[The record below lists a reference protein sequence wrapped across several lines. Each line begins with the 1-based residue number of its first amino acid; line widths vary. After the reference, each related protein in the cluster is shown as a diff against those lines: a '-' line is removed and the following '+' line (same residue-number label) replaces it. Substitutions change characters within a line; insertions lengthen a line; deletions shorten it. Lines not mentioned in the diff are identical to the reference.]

1 MESKSLTNIG
11 AEALKQEFLRNEFAR
26 NNQTHGA
33 YLRAIQYLFRDGVP
47 DHPPVIMPDSPP
59 VIMPDSPPVIMPDSQ
74 PVIMPDSQPVIMPDH
89 PPVIIPD
96 HLPVIAP
103 PSNQNSIWEQAD
115 LLELSGGSVSR
126 ILGSDYSAVDAL
138 PVRCRPPLHP
148 FMFISRVTRM
158 TAQADR
164 LEPCEIE
171 WEYDFPEDAFYANN
185 RTVPWI
191 IPLESAH
198 TITLLLCVIR
208 CDVMFGG
215 NSRFRILGSDTV
227 FSECMFRTGD
237 RFTGHIKIRS
247 FSRIKDLLLISA
259 DYRGLNNGNPA
270 FHSQLQFCLV
280 PANEANPSAPS
291 KRKVKPRTQELKP
304 QSTTSKP
311 SPICSKR
318 SFSRGEIESL
328 KQGDLAACFGLV
340 SEKRLPGALSAPKLS
355 MIDEVLRVEP
365 EGGPDGLGEILA
377 EKQIDPSD
385 WVFPLHFKNDPVLPG
400 VLYCEAC
407 SQALRFYAYFCGL
420 HRLFADV
427 DFVCLLNQSTR
438 TRFLGEVRP
447 KRGTL
452 QFKVSI
458 TSYSERTEA
467 ALRANAEVV
476 WENRTVCTIENL
488 TLGLIPRRSTA
499 PDRNWIRDFF
509 SWPTETADLSRSHRD
524 ELTTP
529 SHGLTTPSHEL
540 TTPLPEQ
547 LGSAGFKKAFGT
559 RYAYLAGSMA
569 NGIASEELVIAM
581 GQRGF
586 LSSFGAA
593 GLPVERIREAIRRIQ
608 AALPQGPYLFNLIY
622 NPADPASEMACVQLY
637 LEAGIQAIEASAYV
651 DLSSAL
657 VYYRLAGL
665 REDDSGRPIATNR
678 IIAKISRV
686 EVARRFLEPATK
698 RIVQG
703 LVEQGLIS
711 EKQALLAE
719 QLPVADAITVEADS
733 AGHTDN
739 QALVCAFPLIRKAVE
754 EARRKYGCPIYVG
767 AGGGIGTADAAAAA
781 FLLGAD
787 YVVTGSVNQSCVESG
802 ASALVKEMLSK
813 AGMGDV
819 AMAPAGD
826 MFEMGAKVQV
836 LRKGT
841 LFSVRAQK
849 LYDLYTRYSSLDA
862 IPAPEKSQLEQQIFA
877 KSIAQVWEETKTFLS
892 QRNPSRLEKAEH
904 DPKLK
909 MALAFRWYLGLS
921 SDWANSGS
929 EDRKQDFQIW
939 CGPAMGAFNDWVRG
953 SYLEAP
959 GNRRIADVSHHIMSG
974 AAHCYRLGLE
984 RLLAP
989 EAPEEAKYKIA
1000 PTKDTTTTTEATTTG
1015 GAQ

>member
-1 MESKSLTNIG
+1 MDSILLTSTG
-11 AEALKQEFLRNEFAR
+11 AESLESLKQEFLGNELAR
-26 NNQTHGA
+26 NNETHGA
-33 YLRAIQYLFRDGVP
+33 YLRAIHHLFRGWMP
-47 DHPPVIMPDSPP
+47 ERPPTVIPDS
-59 VIMPDSPPVIMPDSQ
+59 MPA
-74 PVIMPDSQPVIMPDH
+74 
-89 PPVIIPD
+89 
-96 HLPVIAP
+96 IAP
-103 PSNQNSIWEQAD
+103 PSSQNSIWEQAE
-115 LLELSGGSVSR
+115 LLELCGGSVSR
-126 ILGSDYSAVDAL
+126 ILGSDYSAIDAL
-138 PVRCRPPLHP
+138 PVRCRPPLPP
-148 FMFISRVTRM
+148 FMFISRVTKM
-158 TAQADR
+158 TAQAER

-171 WEYDFPEDAFYANN
+171 WEYDFPEDAFYANHQA
-185 RTVPWI
+185 VPWI

-198 TITLLLCVIR
+198 TTTLLLCVIR

-227 FSECMFRTGD
+227 FSECNFKTGD
-237 RFTGHIKIRS
+237 RFTGNMKIRS
-247 FSRIKDLLLISA
+247 FVRIQDRLLIYA
-259 DYRGLNNGNPA
+259 DYRGLNNGQPA
-270 FHSQLQFCLV
+270 FHSQVQFCLI

-291 KRKVKPRTQELKP
+291 NRRIKPRTQEMKS
-304 QSTTSKP
+304 QSTISKP

-318 SFSRGEIESL
+318 SFSREEIASL

-340 SEKRLPGALSAPKLS
+340 SEKRRPGALSSPQLS
-355 MIDEVLRVEP
+355 MIDRVLRVEP
-365 EGGPDGLGEILA
+365 EGGADGLGEILA
-377 EKQIDPSD
+377 EKEVDASH
-385 WVFPLHFKNDPVLPG
+385 WVFPLHFENDPVLPG
-400 VLYCEAC
+400 VLYCEGC
-407 SQALRFYAYFCGL
+407 FQVLKFYAYFCGL
-420 HRLFADV
+420 HRPFADI
-427 DFVCLLNQSTR
+427 DFVCLPNDSTK

-452 QFKVSI
+452 QFSVSI
-458 TSYSERTEA
+458 TSYSEGTEA
-467 ALRANAEVV
+467 GLRANAEIV

-488 TLGLIPRRSTA
+488 TLGLKPRGPA
-499 PDRNWIRDFF
+499 VPDRNWVRDFF
-509 SWPTETADLSRSHRD
+509 SWPTETAALSRSHRD
-524 ELTTP
+524 GLTTTSPELTTP
-529 SHGLTTPSHEL
+529 S
-540 TTPLPEQ
+540 PEQ
-547 LGSAGFKKAFGT
+547 LGSAGFKKAFGI

-593 GLPVERIREAIRRIQ
+593 GLPVERIREAIGRIQ

-622 NPADPASEMACVQLY
+622 NPADPTSEMACVQLY
-637 LEAGIQAIEASAYV
+637 LEAGVQAIEASAYV
-651 DLSSAL
+651 ELSSAL

-665 REDDSGRPIATNR
+665 REDDAGRPIATNR
-678 IIAKISRV
+678 IIAKVSRI
-686 EVARRFLEPATK
+686 EVARRFLEPAAK
-698 RIVQG
+698 RIVQA

-739 QALVCAFPLIRKAVE
+739 QALVCAFPLIRNAVE
-754 EARRKYGCPIYVG
+754 EASRKHGRPIYVG

-802 ASALVKEMLSK
+802 ASTLLKEMLSK

-849 LYDLYTRYSSLDA
+849 LYDLYTRYSSLEA
-862 IPAPEKSQLEQQIFA
+862 IPAPEKSQLEQQILG
-877 KSIAQVWEETKTFLS
+877 KSIAQVWEETRTFFAK
-892 QRNPSRLEKAEH
+892 RNPSRLEKAEH

-909 MALAFRWYLGLS
+909 MALVFRWYLGLS
-921 SDWANSGS
+921 SDWSNSGR

-953 SYLEAP
+953 SYLEQP
-959 GNRRIADVSHHIMSG
+959 GNRRIADVAHHIMSG

-984 RLLAP
+984 RPLAP
-989 EAPEEAKYKIA
+989 EAPEEAKYRIA
-1000 PTKDTTTTTEATTTG
+1000 RTDNITTTEAATTG
-1015 GAQ
+1015 VAQ

>member
-1 MESKSLTNIG
+1 MESISSTSIG

-26 NNQTHGA
+26 NNETHLA
-33 YLRAIQYLFRDGVP
+33 YLQAIQHLFRGGT
-47 DHPPVIMPDSPP
+47 PVITPELP
-59 VIMPDSPPVIMPDSQ
+59 
-74 PVIMPDSQPVIMPDH
+74 
-89 PPVIIPD
+89 
-96 HLPVIAP
+96 PVIAP
-103 PSNQNSIWEQAD
+103 PSNQNAIWEQAD
-115 LLELSGGSVSR
+115 LLEFCEGSVSR
-126 ILGSDYSAVDAL
+126 ILGSDYSAVDGL
-138 PVRCRPPLHP
+138 PVRCRPPLPP

-158 TAQADR
+158 TAQANR

-171 WEYDFPEDAFYANN
+171 WEYDFPENAWYANN
-185 RTVPWI
+185 RRVPWI

-215 NSRFRILGSDTV
+215 TNRFRILGSDTV
-227 FSECMFRTGD
+227 FSECDFRTGD
-237 RFTGHIKIRS
+237 RFTGQVKIRS
-247 FSRIKDLLLISA
+247 FARIQDRLLIYG

-270 FHSQLQFCLV
+270 FHSQLQLCFF
-280 PANEANPSAPS
+280 PANEANPSLPS
-291 KRKVKPRTQELKP
+291 NRRIKPRTQEKKS
-304 QSTTSKP
+304 QTTFSKP
-311 SPICSKR
+311 NPICSKR
-318 SFSRGEIESL
+318 SFSREEIESL
-328 KQGDLAACFGLV
+328 KQGDLATCFGLV
-340 SEKRLPGALSAPKLS
+340 SEKRRPGALSAPQLS
-355 MIDEVLRVEP
+355 MIDQILRVDP
-365 EGGPDGLGEILA
+365 EGGPDGLGGILA
-377 EKQIDPSD
+377 QKEIDASH

-400 VLYCEAC
+400 VLYSEGCY
-407 SQALRFYAYFCGL
+407 QVLQFYAYFCGL
-420 HRLFADV
+420 HRPFADV
-427 DFVCLLNQSTR
+427 DCVCLPNESTR

-452 QFKVSI
+452 QFSVSVI
-458 TSYSERTEA
+458 SYSEGTEP
-467 ALRANAEVV
+467 ALRANAEVI
-476 WENRTVCTIENL
+476 WENRTVCTMENL
-488 TLGLIPRRSTA
+488 TFALIPRGPTA
-499 PDRNWIRDFF
+499 PIRNESAALR
-509 SWPTETADLSRSHRD
+509 RSHRD

-529 SHGLTTPSHEL
+529 SHELTAPSHELAARSHGLTTPS
-540 TTPLPEQ
+540 PEQ
-547 LGSAGFKKAFGT
+547 LGSAGFKKAFGI
-559 RYAYLAGSMA
+559 RYAYMAGSMA

-581 GQRGF
+581 GQQGF

-593 GLPVERIREAIRRIQ
+593 GLPVERIREAIRIIK

-622 NPADPASEMACVQLY
+622 NPADPASEMAGVQLY
-637 LEAGIQAIEASAYV
+637 LEAGVQAIEASAYV

-665 REDDSGRPIATNR
+665 GEDDGGRPIATNR
-678 IIAKISRV
+678 IIAKVSRV
-686 EVARRFLEPATK
+686 EVARRFLEPAAK

-703 LVEQGLIS
+703 LVEEGLIS

-739 QALVCAFPLIRKAVE
+739 QSLVCAFPLIRKVVE
-754 EARRKYGCPIYVG
+754 EARHKYGRLIYVG
-767 AGGGIGTADAAAAA
+767 AGGGIGTADAASAA

-826 MFEMGAKVQV
+826 MFEMGVKVQV

-862 IPAPEKSQLEQQIFA
+862 IPAPEKSQLEQQILG
-877 KSIAQVWEETKTFLS
+877 KSIAQVWEETKAFLS
-892 QRNPSRLEKAEH
+892 KRSPGRIEKAEH
-904 DPKLK
+904 DAKLK
-909 MALAFRWYLGLS
+909 MALVFRWYLGLS

-953 SYLEAP
+953 SYLEQP
-959 GNRRIADVSHHIMSG
+959 GNRRIADVAHHIMSG
-974 AAHCYRLGLE
+974 AAHRYRLGIE
-984 RLLAP
+984 RLLTP
-989 EAPEEAKYKIA
+989 ETTEEAKYRIVR
-1000 PTKDTTTTTEATTTG
+1000 TEATTTG
-1015 GAQ
+1015 VGHEATSGAA

>member
-1 MESKSLTNIG
+1 MESISLTSIG
-11 AEALKQEFLRNEFAR
+11 AESLEALKREFLRNELAR

-33 YLRAIQYLFRDGVP
+33 YLRAIQHLFRDW
-47 DHPPVIMPDSPP
+47 MPDSPP
-59 VIMPDSPPVIMPDSQ
+59 VVITDSPPVIG
-74 PVIMPDSQPVIMPDH
+74 
-89 PPVIIPD
+89 
-96 HLPVIAP
+96 P
-103 PSNQNSIWEQAD
+103 PSMQKPIWEQAD
-115 LLELSGGSVSR
+115 LLELSRGSVSR

-138 PVRCRPPLHP
+138 PVRCRPPLPP

-171 WEYDFPEDAFYANN
+171 WEYDFPEDAFYANHQA
-185 RTVPWI
+185 VPWI

-198 TITLLLCVIR
+198 ATTLLLCVMR

-215 NSRFRILGSDTV
+215 NSRFRILGSETV
-227 FSECMFRTGD
+227 FSECNFKTGD
-237 RFTGHIKIRS
+237 RFTGNMKIRS
-247 FSRIKDLLLISA
+247 FVRIQDRLLIYA

-270 FHSQLQFCLV
+270 FHSQLQFCLI
-280 PANEANPSAPS
+280 PANEANPSADS
-291 KRKVKPRTQELKP
+291 KRRIKPRTQEKKS
-304 QSTTSKP
+304 QGTNSKP
-311 SPICSKR
+311 RPISSKR
-318 SFSRGEIESL
+318 SFSRDEIASL
-328 KQGDLAACFGLV
+328 KQGDLAACFGLA
-340 SEKRLPGALSAPKLS
+340 SEKPRPGALSAPQMSL
-355 MIDEVLRVEP
+355 IDAVLKVEP
-365 EGGPDGLGEILA
+365 EGGADGLGEILV
-377 EKQIDPSD
+377 EKEIDANH

-400 VLYCEAC
+400 VFYCEGC
-407 SQALRFYAYFCGL
+407 YQVLKFYAYFCGL
-420 HRLFADV
+420 HRHFADV
-427 DFVCLLNQSTR
+427 DFVCLPNESTK

-452 QFKVSI
+452 QFSVSI
-458 TSYSERTEA
+458 TSYTEGTEA

-488 TLGLIPRRSTA
+488 TIGLIPRGPAA
-499 PDRNWIRDFF
+499 PTRND
-509 SWPTETADLSRSHRD
+509 SVALSRSHRD
-524 ELTTP
+524 GLTTASRELTMPSRELTMPSRELTTP
-529 SHGLTTPSHEL
+529 S
-540 TTPLPEQ
+540 PEQ
-547 LGSAGFKKAFGT
+547 LGSAGFKKKFGL
-559 RYAYLAGSMA
+559 RYAYMAGSMA

-593 GLPVERIREAIRRIQ
+593 GLPVERIREAIGRIQ
-608 AALPQGPYLFNLIY
+608 AALPQGPYLCNLIY
-622 NPADPASEMACVQLY
+622 NPADPVSEMACVQLY
-637 LEAGIQAIEASAYV
+637 LETGVQAIEASAYV
-651 DLSSAL
+651 ELSSAL

-665 REDDSGRPIATNR
+665 REDASGKPIAINR
-678 IIAKISRV
+678 IIAKVSRV
-686 EVARRFLEPATK
+686 EVARRFLEPAAK

-703 LVEQGLIS
+703 LLEQGLIS

-739 QALVCAFPLIRKAVE
+739 QALVCAFPLIRRAVE
-754 EARRKYGCPIYVG
+754 EARRKYGHLIYVG

-787 YVVTGSVNQSCVESG
+787 YVVTGSVNQSCVESD
-802 ASALVKEMLSK
+802 ASVLVKEMLSK

-849 LYDLYTRYSSLDA
+849 LYDLYTRYSSLEA
-862 IPAPEKSQLEQQIFA
+862 IPAPEKDQLEQQILA
-877 KSIAQVWEETKTFLS
+877 KPIAQVWEETRTFFS
-892 QRNPSRLEKAEH
+892 KRNPSRLEKAEQ

-909 MALAFRWYLGLS
+909 MALVFRWYLGLS
-921 SDWANSGS
+921 SDWAKTGR

-939 CGPAMGAFNDWVRG
+939 CGPAMGAFNDWVKG
-953 SYLEAP
+953 SYLEHP
-959 GNRRIADVSHHIMSG
+959 GNRRIADVAHHIMSG

-984 RLLAP
+984 RHLAP
-989 EAPEEAKYKIA
+989 EAPEEAKYRIA
-1000 PTKDTTTTTEATTTG
+1000 RTEATTTTQAATTG
-1015 GAQ
+1015 VAQ

>member
-1 MESKSLTNIG
+1 MESISLTSIG
-11 AEALKQEFLRNEFAR
+11 AESLEALKREFLRNELAR

-33 YLRAIQYLFRDGVP
+33 YLRAIQHLFRDW
-47 DHPPVIMPDSPP
+47 MPDSPP
-59 VIMPDSPPVIMPDSQ
+59 VVITDSPPVIG
-74 PVIMPDSQPVIMPDH
+74 
-89 PPVIIPD
+89 
-96 HLPVIAP
+96 P
-103 PSNQNSIWEQAD
+103 PSMQKPIWEQAD
-115 LLELSGGSVSR
+115 LLELSRGSVSR

-138 PVRCRPPLHP
+138 PVRCRPPLPP

-171 WEYDFPEDAFYANN
+171 WEYDFPEDAFYANHQA
-185 RTVPWI
+185 VPWI

-198 TITLLLCVIR
+198 ATTLLLCVMR

-215 NSRFRILGSDTV
+215 NSRFRILGSETV
-227 FSECMFRTGD
+227 FSECNFKTGD
-237 RFTGHIKIRS
+237 RFTGNMKIRS
-247 FSRIKDLLLISA
+247 FVRIQDRLLIYA

-270 FHSQLQFCLV
+270 FHSQLQFCLI
-280 PANEANPSAPS
+280 PANEANPSADS
-291 KRKVKPRTQELKP
+291 KRRIKPRTQEKKS
-304 QSTTSKP
+304 QGTNSKP
-311 SPICSKR
+311 RPISSKR
-318 SFSRGEIESL
+318 SFSRDEIASL
-328 KQGDLAACFGLV
+328 KQGDLAACFGLA
-340 SEKRLPGALSAPKLS
+340 SEKPRPGALSAPQMSL
-355 MIDEVLRVEP
+355 IDAVLKVEP
-365 EGGPDGLGEILA
+365 EGGADGLGEILV
-377 EKQIDPSD
+377 EKEIDANH

-400 VLYCEAC
+400 VFYCEGC
-407 SQALRFYAYFCGL
+407 YQVLKFYAYFCGL
-420 HRLFADV
+420 HRHFADV
-427 DFVCLLNQSTR
+427 DFVCLPNESTK

-452 QFKVSI
+452 QFSVSI
-458 TSYSERTEA
+458 TSYTEGTEA

-488 TLGLIPRRSTA
+488 TIGLIPRGPAA
-499 PDRNWIRDFF
+499 PTRND
-509 SWPTETADLSRSHRD
+509 SVALSRSHRD
-524 ELTTP
+524 GLTTASRELTMPSRELTMPSRELTTP
-529 SHGLTTPSHEL
+529 S
-540 TTPLPEQ
+540 PEQ
-547 LGSAGFKKAFGT
+547 LGSAGFKKKFGL
-559 RYAYLAGSMA
+559 RYAYMAGSMA

-593 GLPVERIREAIRRIQ
+593 GLPVERIREAIGRIQ
-608 AALPQGPYLFNLIY
+608 AALPQGPYLCNLIY
-622 NPADPASEMACVQLY
+622 NPADPVSEMACVQLY
-637 LEAGIQAIEASAYV
+637 LETGVQAIEASAYV
-651 DLSSAL
+651 ELSSAL

-665 REDDSGRPIATNR
+665 REDASGKPIAINR
-678 IIAKISRV
+678 IIAKVSRV
-686 EVARRFLEPATK
+686 EVARRFLEPAAK

-703 LVEQGLIS
+703 LLEQGLIS

-739 QALVCAFPLIRKAVE
+739 QALVCAFPLIRRAVE
-754 EARRKYGCPIYVG
+754 EARRKYGHLIYVG

-813 AGMGDV
+813 AGIGDV

-849 LYDLYTRYSSLDA
+849 LYDLYTRYSSLEA
-862 IPAPEKSQLEQQIFA
+862 IPGPEKSQLEEQILG
-877 KSIAQVWEETKTFLS
+877 KSIAQVWEETKAFFS
-892 QRNPSRLEKAEH
+892 KRNPSRLEKAEH

-909 MALAFRWYLGLS
+909 MALVFRWYLGLS
-921 SDWANSGS
+921 SDWANSAR

-953 SYLEAP
+953 SYLEQPA
-959 GNRRIADVSHHIMSG
+959 NRRIADIAHHIMSG
-974 AAHCYRLGLE
+974 AA
-984 RLLAP
+984 A
-989 EAPEEAKYKIA
+989 IA
-1000 PTKDTTTTTEATTTG
+1000 SAWSDLWR
-1015 GAQ
+1015 

>member
-1 MESKSLTNIG
+1 
-11 AEALKQEFLRNEFAR
+11 
-26 NNQTHGA
+26 
-33 YLRAIQYLFRDGVP
+33 
-47 DHPPVIMPDSPP
+47 
-59 VIMPDSPPVIMPDSQ
+59 
-74 PVIMPDSQPVIMPDH
+74 
-89 PPVIIPD
+89 
-96 HLPVIAP
+96 
-103 PSNQNSIWEQAD
+103 
-115 LLELSGGSVSR
+115 VSR
-126 ILGSDYSAVDAL
+126 ILGSDYAAVDAL
-138 PVRCRPPLHP
+138 PVRCRPPAPP
-148 FMFISRVTRM
+148 FMFVSRVTKM
-158 TAQADR
+158 TAQKDR

-171 WEYDFPEDAFYANN
+171 WEYDFPENALYANN
-185 RTVPWI
+185 QTVPWI

-198 TITLLLCVIR
+198 TITLLLCVIG

-227 FSECMFRTGD
+227 FSECVFRTGD
-237 RFTGHIKIRS
+237 RFTGQAKIRS
-247 FSRIKDLLLISA
+247 FARIQDRLLIYA
-259 DYRGLNNGNPA
+259 DYRGLNNGEPA
-270 FHSQLQFCLV
+270 FHAQLQLCLV

-291 KRKVKPRTQELKP
+291 NRKLKPRTQERKSP
-304 QSTTSKP
+304 STFSKRN
-311 SPICSKR
+311 PICSKR
-318 SFSRGEIESL
+318 SFSKEEVESL

-340 SEKRLPGALSAPKLS
+340 SEKRRPGALSAPQLS
-355 MIDEVLRVEP
+355 LIDEVLRVEP

-377 EKQIDPSD
+377 EKEIDASH

-400 VLYCEAC
+400 VLYCEGCYQVLA
-407 SQALRFYAYFCGL
+407 FYAYFCGL
-420 HRLFADV
+420 HRPFS
-427 DFVCLLNQSTR
+427 DFELVGLPNESTR

-447 KRGTL
+447 KRGAL
-452 QFKVSI
+452 QFSVSI
-458 TSYSERTEA
+458 TSYSEGTEPT
-467 ALRANAEVV
+467 LQANAEIV

-488 TLGLIPRRSTA
+488 TLGLKPRGPTA
-499 PDRNWIRDFF
+499 PTGNE
-509 SWPTETADLSRSHRD
+509 SVALSRDHRSELTIRSPELTATAPSP

-529 SHGLTTPSHEL
+529 T
-540 TTPLPEQ
+540 PEQ
-547 LGSAGFKKAFGT
+547 LGSTGFKKAFGT
-559 RYAYLAGSMA
+559 RYAYMAGSMA

-593 GLPVERIREAIRRIQ
+593 GLPVERIREAIGRIQ

-622 NPADPASEMACVQLY
+622 NPADPAAEMACVQLY
-637 LEAGIQAIEASAYV
+637 LEAGVRAIEASAYV
-651 DLSSAL
+651 ELSSAL

-665 REDDSGRPIATNR
+665 REDDTGRPIATNR
-678 IIAKISRV
+678 IIAKVSRV
-686 EVARRFLEPATK
+686 EVARRFLEPAAK
-698 RIVQG
+698 RIVQS

-754 EARRKYGCPIYVG
+754 EARHKYGRPIYVG

-802 ASALVKEMLSK
+802 ASGLVKELLSK

-849 LYDLYTRYSSLDA
+849 LYDLYTRHSSLDA
-862 IPAPEKSQLEQQIFA
+862 IPEPEKNQLEQQILR
-877 KSIAQVWEETKTFLS
+877 KPIAQVWEETKTYLS
-892 QRNPSRLEKAEH
+892 KRSPGRLEKAEH

-909 MALAFRWYLGLS
+909 MALVFRWYLGLS
-921 SDWANSGS
+921 SDWAKSGS

-953 SYLEAP
+953 SYLEQP
-959 GNRRIADVSHHIMSG
+959 GNRRIADVAHHIMSG

-984 RLLAP
+984 RLRAP
-989 EAPEEAKYKIA
+989 DAPEEAKYRIA
-1000 PTKDTTTTTEATTTG
+1000 RTQETTTTAKATIIG
-1015 GAQ
+1015 DGQ

>member
-1 MESKSLTNIG
+1 MESIPLTSMGAESL
-11 AEALKQEFLRNEFAR
+11 EALKQEFLRNEFAR
-26 NNQTHGA
+26 NNETHVA
-33 YLRAIQYLFRDGVP
+33 YLQAIQHLFRSWMP
-47 DHPPVIMPDSPP
+47 DPPPVIA
-59 VIMPDSPPVIMPDSQ
+59 
-74 PVIMPDSQPVIMPDH
+74 
-89 PPVIIPD
+89 
-96 HLPVIAP
+96 L

-115 LLELSGGSVSR
+115 LLEFCGGSVSR

-138 PVRCRPPLHP
+138 PVRCRPPLPP
-148 FMFISRVTRM
+148 FLFISRVTRM

-171 WEYDFPEDAFYANN
+171 WEYDFPENAWYANN
-185 RTVPWI
+185 QRVPWI

-198 TITLLLCVIR
+198 AITLLLCVIR

-215 NSRFRILGSDTV
+215 NNRFRILGSDTV
-227 FSECMFRTGD
+227 FSECDFRTGD
-237 RFTGHIKIRS
+237 RFTGQVKIRS
-247 FSRIKDLLLISA
+247 FARIQDRLLIYA

-270 FHSQLQFCLV
+270 FHSQLQLCFF
-280 PANEANPSAPS
+280 PANETNPSAPS
-291 KRKVKPRTQELKP
+291 NRRVKPRTQEMKS
-304 QSTTSKP
+304 QTTSARP
-311 SPICSKR
+311 NPICSKR
-318 SFSRGEIESL
+318 SFSREEIESL
-328 KQGDLAACFGLV
+328 KQGDLAGCFGLV
-340 SEKRLPGALSAPKLS
+340 SEKRRPGALSAPQLS

-377 EKQIDPSD
+377 QREIDASH
-385 WVFPLHFKNDPVLPG
+385 WVFPLHFKNDPVIPG
-400 VLYCEAC
+400 VLYSEGCY
-407 SQALRFYAYFCGL
+407 QALQFYAYFCGL
-420 HRLFADV
+420 HRPFADV
-427 DFVCLLNQSTR
+427 DFVCLPNESSR

-447 KRGTL
+447 NRGTL
-452 QFKVSI
+452 QFSVSI
-458 TSYSERTEA
+458 ISYSEGTEP
-467 ALRANAEVV
+467 ALQANAEVI
-476 WENRTVCTIENL
+476 WENRTVCTMENL
-488 TLGLIPRRSTA
+488 TLAMIPRGPTD
-499 PDRNWIRDFF
+499 PTRNE
-509 SWPTETADLSRSHRD
+509 SVALSRSRD
-524 ELTTP
+524 ELTAPVHELTTSSHGLTTP
-529 SHGLTTPSHEL
+529 SHGLTTPSHGL
-540 TTPLPEQ
+540 TTPSHGLTTPSHGPTTPSPEQ
-547 LGSAGFKKAFGT
+547 LGSAGFKKEFGV
-559 RYAYLAGSMA
+559 RYAYMAGSMA
-569 NGIASEELVIAM
+569 NGIASEEVVIAM
-581 GQRGF
+581 GQQGF

-593 GLPVERIREAIRRIQ
+593 GLPVERVREAIRRIQ

-637 LEAGIQAIEASAYV
+637 LEAGVQAIEASAYV

-678 IIAKISRV
+678 IIAKVSRV
-686 EVARRFLEPATK
+686 EVARRFLEPAAK

-703 LVEQGLIS
+703 LVEEGLIS

-719 QLPVADAITVEADS
+719 QVPVADAITVEADS

-739 QALVCAFPLIRKAVE
+739 QSLVCAFPLIRKVVE
-754 EARRKYGCPIYVG
+754 EARRKYGRLIYVG
-767 AGGGIGTADAAAAA
+767 AGGGIGTADAASAA

-826 MFEMGAKVQV
+826 MFEMGVKVQV

-862 IPAPEKSQLEQQIFA
+862 IPAPEKSQLEQQILGKA
-877 KSIAQVWEETKTFLS
+877 IAQVWEETKEFLS
-892 QRNPSRLEKAEH
+892 KRSPSRIEKAEH
-904 DPKLK
+904 DAKLK
-909 MALAFRWYLGLS
+909 MALVFRWYLGLS

-953 SYLEAP
+953 SYLEQP
-959 GNRRIADVSHHIMSG
+959 GNRRIADVAHHIMSG
-974 AAHCYRLGLE
+974 AAHRYRLGIE
-984 RLLAP
+984 RLLTP
-989 EAPEEAKYKIA
+989 ETTEEAKYRIVR
-1000 PTKDTTTTTEATTTG
+1000 TEATTTG
-1015 GAQ
+1015 VGHEATTEVA